1 MAEAQGQ
8 TGGRWS
14 APRWNYPEYPP
25 GSVIEIRVHGVGGE
39 PPSSMTRDPDPVLVG
54 GDDLAGFHRAHN
66 PVVDTVEATEVTE
79 PEPAQDGGGP
89 SSNGHPPRPP
99 RLRRALHVREV
110 LAWGGQTS
118 GTVRH
123 ALWVLLLPFA
133 LFNVAGRMHVT
144 GSAPRARRQRA
155 ACRVLALSMTLA
167 VVALTSGL
175 AFDLVAV
182 QCGALGEACLGGS
195 GSGPLLLA
203 PFRRFGDDVIG
214 RFGVAAL
221 APVLVIVGLW
231 YSGRYGTR
239 RLEGQQEP
247 GTAGSDLAEG
257 EPTSM
262 ADPDFWRNAW
272 PASRLR
278 GLHATA
284 GFAWIGGT
292 LALSSYLVALDLAEP
307 AAAVGR
313 LWLVLAGIAAVAV
326 LGCIVLV
333 ARPATAIPGRDARV
347 HLAATSLRA
356 LGLGSL
362 GFGVGAALFGRLL
375 LPDDGPVPTVLGVR
389 LWPALCVVAGTLA
402 LAWWAIGTRGRPLR
416 RDWGPTSAF
425 VPGDGD
431 VPNVSISVANAGL
444 VVGSVLLGAAATSGS
459 PGAIARD
466 AYSAPT
472 AEGLAGL
479 PTALHGSAGLLPGLF
494 PGPYL
499 PLIGLVAL
507 QTSLIFA
514 LGLLAAARPG
524 RPELREDRS
533 PLDQGSPIPRDLTPV
548 VVALLSILL
557 VTAVGAGLH
566 ALVGDALGS
575 NVAAAELGA
584 SDGTSVELVTPWW
597 YGLTALVVAATPV
610 VGGIAWVVL
619 AKRRRD
625 DRPSDDEVAAHLAAA
640 YDRAGL
646 PPPVVGDDRL
656 GEVAKAWM
664 TQRLVRDAGPL
675 LMWTVGILTLAVCLS
690 FVWLGTR
697 TDGFGGTIPL
707 VSFATWVVIAI
718 PVVAVALIRS
728 SLSDRGRR
736 REVGRLWDV
745 LTFWPRVT
753 HPFAPPCYGEALVPM
768 LEERVR
774 LLLAATGEEVHLDDP
789 ATEPG
794 RRNLG
799 YRVILAGHSQ
809 GSVVSLAVAA
819 RLEAEEGQAAMRRV
833 ALVSYGSP
841 IAILYERYFR
851 ATLVPADGK
860 GTSVYDR
867 VRLAVHSW
875 HHLFGLTEP
884 FAFPF
889 WCQTTGRSCSAED
902 VARGWPISL
911 RMRGADEADC
921 PACEGEAGSGRVLER
936 CTELLVR
943 DPDRWQ
949 LWDGTPVDV
958 AGHSV
963 YHRQPDV
970 DAHLGRIARSLVAAG
985 GRPGVRQDER
995 RAERWWRTGV

>member
-1 MAEAQGQ
+1 
-8 TGGRWS
+8 
-14 APRWNYPEYPP
+14 
-25 GSVIEIRVHGVGGE
+25 VIEIRVHGVGGE

-54 GDDLAGFHRAHN
+54 GDELAGFHRARN
-66 PVVDTVEATEVTE
+66 PVVDTVDREDAGTGQ
-79 PEPAQDGGGP
+79 PPPGHGGP
-89 SSNGHPPRPP
+89 ATNGDPPRAP
-99 RLRRALHVREV
+99 RRRRSLHVREV

-144 GSAPRARRQRA
+144 GSATRARRQRA
-155 ACRVLALSMTLA
+155 ACRVLALTMTLS
-167 VVALTSGL
+167 VVALTCGI
-175 AFDLVAV
+175 AFDLIAV
-182 QCGALGEACLGGS
+182 QCGARAEACLGGS
-195 GSGPLLLA
+195 GSGPFLLA

-221 APVLVIVGLW
+221 VPVLVIVALW

-239 RLEGQQEP
+239 RLEGQRVP
-247 GTAGSDLAEG
+247 GTASSDPAAT

-262 ADPDFWRNAW
+262 ADRDFWRNAW

-292 LALSSYLVALDLAEP
+292 LALSSHLVVLDVAGPDAE
-307 AAAVGR
+307 VGGA
-313 LWLVLAGIAAVAV
+313 WLVLAGVAAVTV
-326 LGCIVLV
+326 LGCVVLV
-333 ARPATAIPGRDARV
+333 ARPATAVPGRDRRV
-347 HLAATSLRA
+347 HLAVTVLRA

-362 GFGVGAALFGRLL
+362 GLGVGAALFGRLL
-375 LPDDGPVPTVLGVR
+375 LPADGSAPTVLGLR
-389 LWPALCVVAGTLA
+389 LWPTLCVVAGVTA
-402 LAWWAIGTRGRPLR
+402 LAWWAVGTRGWPLR
-416 RDWGPTSAF
+416 LGWGPTSAF
-425 VPGDGD
+425 VSGDAET
-431 VPNVSISVANAGL
+431 PNVSISAANAGL
-444 VVGSVLLGAAATSGS
+444 ALGSVLLGAAGTAGS
-459 PGAIARD
+459 PTSLVRD
-466 AYSAPT
+466 AYTAPT

-479 PTALHGSAGLLPGLF
+479 PEQLHGSAGLLPGLF

-507 QTSLIFA
+507 QMSLVVA
-514 LGLLAAARPG
+514 LGLLAAWRPG
-524 RPELREDRS
+524 PAELREDRS
-533 PLDQGSPIPRDLTPV
+533 PLDQGSPVPRDLTPV
-548 VVALLSILL
+548 AVALLSLLL

-575 NVAAAELGA
+575 NVAAAELDA
-584 SDGTSVELVTPWW
+584 SADGVALVAPWW
-597 YGLTALVVAATPV
+597 YGLTALVVAATPL
-610 VGGIAWVVL
+610 VGGIVHLRL
-619 AKRRRD
+619 ARRRRRD
-625 DRPSDDEVAAHLAAA
+625 RPSGDDVAAHLAAA

-646 PPPVVGDDRL
+646 PAPAAGDDRL
-656 GEVAKAWM
+656 GEVAEAWM

-675 LMWTVGILTLAVCLS
+675 LAWTVGTLTLAVCLS

-697 TDGFGGTIPL
+697 TDGFGGSIPL
-707 VSFATWVVIAI
+707 VSFATWVVVAI
-718 PVVAVALIRS
+718 PLVAVALIRS

-774 LLLAATGEEVHLDDP
+774 LLLDATGDEVHLDDP
-789 ATEPG
+789 PADLG
-794 RRNLG
+794 SSNLG

-819 RLEAEEGQAAMRRV
+819 RLEAEEGRATMRRV

-851 ATLVPADGK
+851 ATLVPADGE
-860 GTSVYDR
+860 GTSVYDG
-867 VRLAVHSW
+867 VRRSVHSW

-889 WCQTTGRSCSAED
+889 WRSTEDEPCSAED
-902 VARGWPISL
+902 VARGWPVGL
-911 RMRGADEADC
+911 RLRGADEAGC
-921 PACEGEAGSGRVLER
+921 PACEGDGGEVTER

-949 LWDGTPVDV
+949 LWDGTPVKV

-963 YHRQPDV
+963 YHRHPDV
-970 DAHLGRIARSLVAAG
+970 DAHLGRIARSLVVAG
-985 GRPGVRQDER
+985 GRQGVRQDER